1 METEYSIEF
10 SYHNKRDS
18 FTSKTY
24 NKDLF
29 KKKDTISKSDALT
42 VLKLIESYMEGSKIK
57 FLPHD
62 IVISDTKEVLFT
74 IDDLKKYL

>member
-10 SYHNKRDS
+10 SYHNKRES

-29 KKKDTISKSDALT
+29 KKEDTISKSDALT
-42 VLKLIESYMEGSKIK
+42 VLNLIQSYMNESKTK

-62 IVISDTKEVLFT
+62 IVVSDTKEVLFT